1 VTAEQQ
7 ATANKC
13 RHARLGYLDGQPGT
27 WDDIVARLRD
37 LDHHLKATRSSR
49 TTRIT
54 RRWFHVLWSAGING
68 AQADELASKIMQSKW
83 LRAVRLHAA
92 PRNTVQLPDADTL

>member
-37 LDHHLKATRSSR
+37 LDH
-49 TTRIT
+49 
-54 RRWFHVLWSAGING
+54 
-68 AQADELASKIMQSKW
+68 
-83 LRAVRLHAA
+83 AVRWWQRLAERLLRQAA
-92 PRNTVQLPDADTL
+92 AFKETPDA